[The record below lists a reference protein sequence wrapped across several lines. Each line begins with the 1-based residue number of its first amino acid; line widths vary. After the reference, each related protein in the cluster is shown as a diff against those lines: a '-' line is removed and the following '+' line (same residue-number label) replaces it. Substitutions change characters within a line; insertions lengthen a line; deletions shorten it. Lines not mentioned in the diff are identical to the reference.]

1 MQLKRLSCLTLLT
14 LLFAGP
20 ANAIVTEDDF
30 VALKTQNII
39 NLCTASPQDIH
50 YREAIHF
57 CQGYLVGAFHYYAA
71 ESANKPELQM
81 VCYPNPRP
89 SRNVAVG
96 MFVAWA
102 KKHPEFMNELPVET
116 EFRFLT
122 ETWPCKK
129 S

>member
-1 MQLKRLSCLTLLT
+1 MQLKRLSCLALLT
-14 LLFAGP
+14 LLFAGS

-30 VALKTQNII
+30 VARKTQNII
-39 NLCTASPQDIH
+39 NLCTASPQDTY

-57 CQGYLVGAFHYYAA
+57 CQGYLVGAFHYYASQ
-71 ESANKPELQM
+71 SANDPTLQT

-89 SRNVAVG
+89 SRNVAIG

-102 KKHPEFMNELPVET
+102 KNHPEFMNELPVDT
-116 EFRFLT
+116 EFRFLN

-129 S
+129 